1 MRHAST
7 SPPASSSSAKR
18 LCSFFVKPGV
28 PRSSTLR
35 PLNPRANPRVS
46 LLGSPLF
53 RCATR
58 VCCAMSLHSIDDEA
72 KKRRRDACITAPH
85 GSVSPD
91 LGIVLATR
99 LTKADIGN
107 VQIVQRHVEVT
118 CPHELVLRSGMKWP
132 RLVAGTSIGCARSM
146 ICYLGAR
153 GVLVGL
159 LAALE
164 ALGLAIHL
172 TRLSLRAMFGSA
184 GELTRPAGCSDT
196 RHDWCFGI
204 PQQLSQGSS
213 THSLT
218 HRSTRAACP
227 LLLRTSSP
235 PCPTLCA
242 DPACPNHRRCWA
254 RTC

>member
-1 MRHAST
+1 MT
-7 SPPASSSSAKR
+7 
-18 LCSFFVKPGV
+18 
-28 PRSSTLR
+28 
-35 PLNPRANPRVS
+35 
-46 LLGSPLF
+46 
-53 RCATR
+53 
-58 VCCAMSLHSIDDEA
+58 
-72 KKRRRDACITAPH
+72 KRRRGGETRALLHHTGLSH
-85 GSVSPD
+85 LTLGSF
-91 LGIVLATR
+91 LRLASRKRTS
-99 LTKADIGN
+99 
-107 VQIVQRHVEVT
+107 VT
-118 CPHELVLRSGMKWP
+118 SKSFSVTLRSHELMVRSGMKWP

-184 GELTRPAGCSDT
+184 GELTRPAGCSET
-196 RHDWCFGI
+196 QHDWCFGI
-204 PQQLSQGSS
+204 HQQLSQGSS

-254 RTC
+254 RNC